1 MNTTTTTTMN
11 TTTTPETTKV
21 RPLMGCY
28 LAVVLEALERYH
40 ATDEVLNRGLDNSTL
55 VLAWTGPGLSVPRY
69 CGPDGN
75 IDRDRAG
82 GKWAERIVC
91 ALARQAGAY
100 AFDGLDISS
109 SDCWWLIAKI
119 RAGAL
124 QVITIDTLQA
134 IRGQQ
139 LVEA

>member
-1 MNTTTTTTMN
+1 MTTATEPKT
-11 TTTTPETTKV
+11 
-21 RPLMGCY
+21 RPLMDCY
-28 LAVVLEALERYH
+28 LAVVLEALESYSL
-40 ATDEVLNRGLDNSTL
+40 TDEVLTRGLNNGTL
-55 VLAWTGPGLSVPRY
+55 VLAWTGPGLTIPRY

-91 ALARQAGAY
+91 ALARQAGRY
-100 AFDGLDISS
+100 AFDGLDISA

-134 IRGQQ
+134 IRE
-139 LVEA
+139 LVA